1 MIEHSTSQP
10 RYNSRQHIV
19 LPIIAWD
26 PARPAE
32 WVNDHIVMAHAT
44 SNAYAILG
52 DEGDV
57 IINSGTLSQGPRI
70 REKFEQLIGRP
81 LKVARLIFTQ
91 SHPDHVGGWQSFADE
106 GVVIHGQRMFSQI
119 HGERT
124 MLGAFFGPRNARVIP
139 SMIPAGSS
147 AISWSDAPEPA
158 PLTTFADELEF
169 ACSGRTIRLLSLHSG
184 ETLDSLG
191 VYIPD
196 ERTVFTGNWA
206 GAIHKALPNFTT
218 ARGDRQRSVP
228 GWLKQCDM
236 LLGLK
241 PELLITGHEQPI
253 VGNAQ
258 IAADLGKV
266 RAAVALIHDHT
277 VAGMVAGTP
286 QHTILAT
293 LALPAELEPRA
304 GRSPHHWIARSVW
317 EEYAGW
323 FRQERTSEVYPT
335 PQSAVWA
342 ELVELAGG
350 AGRLAER
357 ARAHLPGEPE
367 KALHLIEIAA
377 EVEPG
382 NKAVRQV
389 EAEVY
394 LALIEATGGIPFD
407 LLGWLEGKLAEARAA
422 IGEAG

>member
-1 MIEHSTSQP
+1 MP
-10 RYNSRQHIV
+10 RYNSKQHIV

-32 WVNDHIVMAHAT
+32 WVNDHIIMAHAT
-44 SNAYAILG
+44 SNSYAILG
-52 DEGDV
+52 DDGDV
-57 IINSGTLSQGPRI
+57 VINTGTLAQGPRI
-70 REKFEQLIGRP
+70 REKFEELIGRP

-91 SHPDHVGGWQSFADE
+91 SHPDHVGGWQTFADP
-106 GVVIHGQRMFSQI
+106 GVVMYAQRMFSQI

-124 MLGAFFGPRNARVIP
+124 MLGPFFGPRNFRVI
-139 SMIPAGSS
+139 SAMIPAGGSTN
-147 AISWSDAPEPA
+147 AWSDAPEPA

-169 ACSGRTIRLLSLHSG
+169 VCSCRTIRLLSLSAG
-184 ETLDSLG
+184 ETLDSLA
-191 VYIPD
+191 VYLPD

-206 GAIHKALPNFTT
+206 GAIHKALPNFYTG
-218 ARGDRQRSVP
+218 RGDRQRSVP

-253 VGNAQ
+253 VGYAQ

-277 VAGMVAGTP
+277 VAGMVAGTDLS
-286 QHTILAT
+286 TILAT
-293 LALPAELEPRA
+293 LELPAELEPRA

-317 EEYAGW
+317 EEYTGW

-335 PQSAVWA
+335 PQSAVWGD
-342 ELVELAGG
+342 LVELAGG
-350 AGRLAER
+350 AERIAER
-357 ARAHLPGEPE
+357 AAAYLPAEPE
-367 KALHLIEIAA
+367 KALHLIEIAS

-382 NKAVRQV
+382 NKAVRKV
-389 EAEVY
+389 EAKICE
-394 LALIEATGGIPFD
+394 ALIDATGGIPFD
-407 LLGWLEGKLAEARAA
+407 LLGWLEGRLAAAEAAV
-422 IGEAG
+422 GEAG

>member
-1 MIEHSTSQP
+1 MP
-10 RYNSRQHIV
+10 RYSTRQHIV

-32 WVNDHIVMAHAT
+32 WVDDHIVMAHAT

-52 DEGDV
+52 DDGDV
-57 IINSGTLSQGPRI
+57 VINTGTLAQGARI
-70 REKFEQLIGRP
+70 REKFEELIGRP
-81 LKVARLIFTQ
+81 LRVARLIFTQ
-91 SHPDHVGGWQSFADE
+91 SHPDHVGGWQTFADP
-106 GVVIHGQRMFSQI
+106 GVVIHGQRMFHQI
-119 HGERT
+119 HAERV
-124 MLGAFFGPRNARVIP
+124 MLGPFFGPRNARVIAA
-139 SMIPAGSS
+139 MLPAGSS
-147 AISWSDAPEPA
+147 STSWSDAPEPG

-169 ACSGRTIRLLSLHSG
+169 VCSGRTIRLLSLFSG
-184 ETLDSLG
+184 ETLDSLA
-191 VYIPD
+191 VHIPD

-206 GAIHKALPNFTT
+206 GAIHKALPNFYT

-228 GWLKQCDM
+228 AWLAQCDM

-253 VGNAQ
+253 VGSAQ

-266 RAAVALIHDHT
+266 RAAVALIHDHV
-277 VAGMVAGTP
+277 VAGMVAGTDLP
-286 QHTILAT
+286 TIMAT
-293 LALPAELEPRA
+293 LKLPAELEPRA
-304 GRSPHHWIARSVW
+304 GRSPHHWVARSVW

-335 PQSAVWA
+335 PQSAVWG

-350 AGRLAER
+350 ALPLAER
-357 ARAHLPGEPE
+357 ARAHLPAEPE

-377 EVEPG
+377 EVDPG
-382 NKAVRQV
+382 NKAVREI

-394 LALIEATGGIPFD
+394 EALIEATGGIPFD
-407 LLGWLEGKLAEARAA
+407 LLGWLEGRLAAARAA
-422 IGEAG
+422 MAEAG